1 MPYYIFCE
9 YERKVDGLQKKLQE
23 SEIEQRRDKL
33 IQTEREHV
41 LQNDLRK
48 LEFDLENKERYFIYL
63 LYDILLMLL

>member
-1 MPYYIFCE
+1 MPYSIFCE